1 MTTSGIETIVHGSY
15 DYRLVILSVV
25 IAICASYAALD
36 LAGRVTAAQG
46 KIRAIW
52 LSGGAVAMGLGI
64 WSMHYIG
71 MLAFNLPIPVRYDW
85 PTVLA
90 SLGAAILAS
99 AVALYVVSR
108 QNLRVW
114 NAIVGS
120 VFMGV
125 GIAAMHYIGMEAM
138 RMSAMCNYS
147 TPMVALSVALA
158 IVISLVALWLVFLSR
173 HEARTIAWR
182 KVVSALVMG
191 AAIPVM
197 HYTGMAAAS
206 FTASSMLPDL
216 SHAVS
221 ITALGTV
228 GITMVTLVVLGLAIL
243 TSLVDRQYSA
253 QSSQLAS
260 TELRYR
266 LLFERSLAGV
276 YRITLDGRLL
286 DCNDACARI
295 FGYDSRTELMANP
308 VFATYSTPDELAE
321 FIGRLRKEKSL
332 TNFERRLSRRD
343 GKPVWVLEN
352 ANLLQG
358 TVGVSD
364 EWIEGT
370 LFDITERKHAE
381 GELQRAKEAAEAA
394 SRAKSEF
401 LANMSHEIRTPMNG
415 IIGMTE
421 LALETQLTPEQQ
433 EYLNMVKTS
442 ADSLLTV
449 INDILDFS
457 KIEAGKLE
465 LDNTTFN
472 LRDHLEETTKSFAVA
487 ASGKGLELVCDFRPD
502 VPSDVVGDPTR
513 LRQVIVNLLGNA
525 IKFTDRGEVVLHV
538 ESEPQGDENL
548 LLHFAI
554 QDTGMGI
561 SHDKQKLIFEAFAQA
576 DSSSRRKYGG
586 TGLGLT
592 ISTRLVTMMGGRI
605 WVESEPGEGSTFHFT
620 AAFQLAHKNI
630 QRKERDSQVT
640 LEGIHVLVV
649 DDNPTNR
656 RILDRTLL
664 QWGMKPT
671 LADSGWT
678 ALAALKRAKELG
690 DPVKL
695 LLLDAQMP
703 GMDGFSLAAKIQ
715 LNHDLPASTV
725 MMLTS
730 GGQRGDAARCREV
743 GISAYL
749 TKPVRQFELR
759 EAILNVLGM
768 KKNNEQEPK
777 LVTRHSLRE
786 GRRHLRVLLAE
797 DNAINRELAVRLLA
811 KRGHT
816 VVVAE
821 NGKQAVAAVES
832 EEFDVVLMDVQ
843 MPEMDGFEATAA
855 IRQAEQLN
863 GKHMPIVA
871 MTAHAMKGDRERC
884 LAAGMDAYV
893 SKPIQFEEL
902 LEVTESFSDSITA
915 SASQADKAWDRD
927 VALARVGG
935 DEVLLADLARI
946 FCEQSPRLLAAVQ
959 QAIAKKD
966 VVGLKRASH
975 SLRSA
980 IATFSAH
987 EATNIAAKLEEF
999 NSPDDFDV
1007 ASELYR
1013 SLEFNVTTLQ
1023 KALDEFAGKRSV
1035 ETTPSPVHIR

>member
-1 MTTSGIETIVHGSY
+1 
-15 DYRLVILSVV
+15 
-25 IAICASYAALD
+25 
-36 LAGRVTAAQG
+36 
-46 KIRAIW
+46 
-52 LSGGAVAMGLGI
+52 
-64 WSMHYIG
+64 
-71 MLAFNLPIPVRYDW
+71 
-85 PTVLA
+85 
-90 SLGAAILAS
+90 
-99 AVALYVVSR
+99 
-108 QNLRVW
+108 
-114 NAIVGS
+114 
-120 VFMGV
+120 
-125 GIAAMHYIGMEAM
+125 
-138 RMSAMCNYS
+138 
-147 TPMVALSVALA
+147 
-158 IVISLVALWLVFLSR
+158 
-173 HEARTIAWR
+173 
-182 KVVSALVMG
+182 
-191 AAIPVM
+191 
-197 HYTGMAAAS
+197 
-206 FTASSMLPDL
+206 
-216 SHAVS
+216 
-221 ITALGTV
+221 
-228 GITMVTLVVLGLAIL
+228 
-243 TSLVDRQYSA
+243 
-253 QSSQLAS
+253 
-260 TELRYR
+260 
-266 LLFERSLAGV
+266 
-276 YRITLDGRLL
+276 
-286 DCNDACARI
+286 
-295 FGYDSRTELMANP
+295 
-308 VFATYSTPDELAE
+308 
-321 FIGRLRKEKSL
+321 
-332 TNFERRLSRRD
+332 
-343 GKPVWVLEN
+343 
-352 ANLLQG
+352 
-358 TVGVSD
+358 
-364 EWIEGT
+364 
-370 LFDITERKHAE
+370 
-381 GELQRAKEAAEAA
+381 
-394 SRAKSEF
+394 
-401 LANMSHEIRTPMNG
+401 MSHEIRTPMNG

-465 LDNTTFN
+465 LDNTTFS
-472 LRDHLEETTKSFAVA
+472 LRDHLEETTKSFAVGA
-487 ASGKGLELVCDFRPD
+487 AAKGLELVCDFRPE
-502 VPSDVVGDPTR
+502 VPSDVIGDPTR

-538 ESEPQGDENL
+538 EAEPQGDDNL

-554 QDTGMGI
+554 QDTGIGI

-592 ISTRLVTMMGGRI
+592 ISTRLVSMMGGKI
-605 WVESEPGEGSTFHFT
+605 WVESEPGQGSTFHFT
-620 AAFQLAHKNI
+620 SVFQMAHKNVP
-630 QRKERDSQVT
+630 RKERDSQVT

-664 QWGMKPT
+664 QWGMKAT

-678 ALAALKRAKELG
+678 ALAALKKAKELG

-786 GRRHLRVLLAE
+786 GRRHLRILLAE

-816 VVVAE
+816 IVVAE

-855 IRQAEQLN
+855 IRQAEQLS

-902 LEVTESFSDSITA
+902 LEVTESFSDSIA
-915 SASQADKAWDRD
+915 APPSEADKTWERD
-927 VALARVGG
+927 VALARVGD
-935 DEVLLADLARI
+935 DETLLADLAKI

-966 VVGLKRASH
+966 VVDLKRAAH

-987 EATNIAAKLEEF
+987 EATSIAAKLEEF
-999 NSPDDFDV
+999 TSSDGFEVP
-1007 ASELYR
+1007 SELYR
-1013 SLEFNVTTLQ
+1013 SLEFNVTILQ
-1023 KALDEFAGKRSV
+1023 KALDEFAGKRPV
-1035 ETTPSPVHIR
+1035 EIAPSPVHIR